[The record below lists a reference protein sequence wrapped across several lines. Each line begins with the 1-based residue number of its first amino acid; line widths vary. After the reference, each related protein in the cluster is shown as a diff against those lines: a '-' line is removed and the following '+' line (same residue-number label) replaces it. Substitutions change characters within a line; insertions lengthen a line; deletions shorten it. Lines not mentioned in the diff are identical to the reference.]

1 MRRILQF
8 ESRRQPI
15 ASQQVFLGR
24 LTRNGIYSVTLV
36 VLSLFVG
43 TVGYIYF
50 EDMRTIDAFANASMI
65 LASMG
70 PLTPLMTDGGKIFA
84 SLYAI
89 FSGFLLIGI
98 STLMLAP
105 VFHRILHRFHV
116 EDGDGEA
123 DEPTRKLES

>member
-1 MRRILQF
+1 
-8 ESRRQPI
+8 
-15 ASQQVFLGR
+15 
-24 LTRNGIYSVTLV
+24 
-36 VLSLFVG
+36 
-43 TVGYIYF
+43 
-50 EDMRTIDAFANASMI
+50 MRTIDAFANASMI

-70 PLTPLMTDGGKIFA
+70 PLTPLMTDGGKVFA

-116 EDGDGEA
+116 EDD
-123 DEPTRKLES
+123 DEDASPRSRKR

>member
-8 ESRRQPI
+8 ESRRQPV
-15 ASQQVFLGR
+15 ASPTVFLGR
-24 LTRNGIYSVTLV
+24 LTRNGIYSVALV
-36 VLSLFVG
+36 VISLLVG
-43 TVGYIYF
+43 TLGYIYF
-50 EDMRTIDAFANASMI
+50 ENMQVIDAFANASMI

-70 PLTPLMTDGGKIFA
+70 PLTPLMTTGGKIFA

-116 EDGDGEA
+116 EDGD
-123 DEPTRKLES
+123 DESPKRKR

>member
-1 MRRILQF
+1 MRRLFNF
-8 ESRRQPI
+8 ETRKQPVASRH
-15 ASQQVFLGR
+15 VFLGR
-24 LTRNGIYSVTLV
+24 LTRNAVYSVAMVAT
-36 VLSLFVG
+36 SLAAG
-43 TVGYIYF
+43 TCGYIYF
-50 EDMRTIDAFANASMI
+50 ENMRAVDAFANASMI

-84 SLYAI
+84 ALYAI

-116 EDGDGEA
+116 DEHDA
-123 DEPTRKLES
+123 DPPRRKR

>member
-1 MRRILQF
+1 M
-8 ESRRQPI
+8 
-15 ASQQVFLGR
+15 FLGR

-105 VFHRILHRFHV
+105 VFHRFLHKFH
-116 EDGDGEA
+116 
-123 DEPTRKLES
+123 LESDDSAEDRSKRAGKAGSRPRASPARTRSGPLP

>member
-1 MRRILQF
+1 MHRPFSF
-8 ESRRQPI
+8 ESRRQPVV
-15 ASQQVFLGR
+15 SRSVFYGR
-24 LTRNGIYSVTLV
+24 LTRNGLYAAGFVAVSLLIGTL
-36 VLSLFVG
+36 
-43 TVGYIYF
+43 GYVYF
-50 EDMRTIDAFANASMI
+50 ENMRLVDAFANASMI

-89 FSGFLLIGI
+89 FSGLLLIGI

-116 EDGDGEA
+116 
-123 DEPTRKLES
+123 DEHDSDAPHRKR